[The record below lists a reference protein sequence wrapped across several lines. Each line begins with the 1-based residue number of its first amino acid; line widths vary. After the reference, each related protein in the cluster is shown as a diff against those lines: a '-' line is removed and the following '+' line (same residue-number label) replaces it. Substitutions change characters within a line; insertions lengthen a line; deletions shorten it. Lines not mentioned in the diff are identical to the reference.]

1 MGRFAWL
8 ETKWN
13 GCWASPQYP
22 GRTLCMEA
30 WWHVW
35 PPGRQAHPAGLL
47 QPHGL
52 SRPVPHGALALVGV
66 GGTYQATQRGQTQHS
81 PSWSLFWHEVGAA
94 ASLTPADH
102 SPRVPPQIPGEDLP
116 EPLCFWTLGTS
127 PGLPSPVLG
136 AGAHGRLTPWVLLT
150 DFPDAF
156 CISLWLP
163 REQDLD

>member
-1 MGRFAWL
+1 
-8 ETKWN
+8 
-13 GCWASPQYP
+13 
-22 GRTLCMEA
+22 MEA

-94 ASLTPADH
+94 APPTPAAWPVNTIPPESRLRSQGRTFQ
-102 SPRVPPQIPGEDLP
+102 SPCASGLWGLALASL
-116 EPLCFWTLGTS
+116 PLCWGLG
-127 PGLPSPVLG
+127 PM
-136 AGAHGRLTPWVLLT
+136 A
-150 DFPDAF
+150 D
-156 CISLWLP
+156 
-163 REQDLD
+163 